1 MIIGIISDTHGTLNT
16 EVLKIFKGAAHIIHA
31 GDIGSAEIIASLAL
45 VAPVTAVRGN
55 TDNSAWSLSIPYREL
70 ITLADLG
77 FYILHDLHQL
87 DLEPPA
93 AGISAV
99 ISGHTHQPETSLR
112 DGVLYMNPG
121 SASQRRHGG
130 PLSVG
135 RIRTA
140 GKRLHAE
147 IIQLQL

>member
-1 MIIGIISDTHGTLNT
+1 MIIGIISDTHGTLNA
-16 EVLKIFKGAAHIIHA
+16 EVLKIFKGATHIIHA
-31 GDIGSAEIIASLAL
+31 GDIGSAEIISILAQ

-55 TDNSAWSLSIPYREL
+55 TDNSDWSQSIPYREM
-70 ITLADLG
+70 ISLAGLG
-77 FYILHDLHQL
+77 IYILHDLQQL
-87 DLEPPA
+87 DVEPPA

-99 ISGHTHQPETSLR
+99 ISGHTHQPEICQR

-135 RIRTA
+135 RIRIA
-140 GKRLHAE
+140 GQRLHSE
-147 IIQLQL
+147 IIHLRL

>member
-1 MIIGIISDTHGTLNT
+1 MIGIISDTHGTLNA

-31 GDIGSAEIIASLAL
+31 GDIGSPEILSGLAH

-55 TDNSAWSLSIPYREL
+55 TDNSDWSRSIPYREM

-77 FYILHDLHQL
+77 FYILHDLQQL

-99 ISGHTHQPETSLR
+99 ISGHTHQPEIRQR

-121 SASQRRHGG
+121 SASQPRHGG

-140 GKRLHAE
+140 GRRLHAE
-147 IIQLQL
+147 IIHLQL